1 MNFMTIM
8 QRLYNMRRHV
18 FAIQRGVL
26 PRTPYAAYA
35 KRPYF
40 EQQRGAVLVLVLWV
54 LAVLSLIAGFYA
66 SEAKVRR
73 NLGSQTLES
82 LRTREEINALLCIL
96 ATRLA
101 TPDMKPEDVWGKGLF
116 VPDGLPHRIVLNQTV
131 IDFILEDERGKID
144 LNKTPDEDIR
154 LVLRGMLEL
163 QGENPALADRLL
175 NAILDWKDPDN
186 LPRDGGA
193 EDETYEQKRPA
204 YVAANGPFKSL
215 EELLLVDGV
224 TYELFYGGSVMRE
237 AVGTSNSE
245 EVSAIN
251 PLGLGLKHIFT
262 VYNDSGKIIK
272 DYAPELLLNLIGDKI
287 EMQNASAAG
296 GQTGSR
302 INQPGQTGQ
311 SVPGGVLRC
320 YIRIGNM
327 NYEVYWKPGE
337 SQPVFGQPSDG
348 LPFKIVR
355 WIELAQPHPWLLEM
369 KLWQ

>member
-1 MNFMTIM
+1 MKIM
-8 QRLYNMRRHV
+8 QWHENMQPYV
-18 FAIQRGVL
+18 FR
-26 PRTPYAAYA
+26 
-35 KRPYF
+35 
-40 EQQRGAVLVLVLWV
+40 QQRGAVLVLVLWV
-54 LAVLSLIAGFYA
+54 LAVLSLVAGFYA

-82 LRTREEINALLCIL
+82 ITAREEIKALLCIL

-101 TPDMKPEDVWGKGLF
+101 TPDMKPEDAWEKGFF
-116 VPDGLPHRIVLNQTV
+116 VPDGLPHRIFLNQTA

-144 LNKTPDEDIR
+144 LNKAPDEDIR

-204 YVAANGPFKSL
+204 YVAANGPFKSI
-215 EELLLVDGV
+215 EELLLVEGV
-224 TYELFYGGSVMRE
+224 TYELFYGRSVTPGGYGVS
-237 AVGTSNSE
+237 AAG
-245 EVSAIN
+245 EVSTVN

-262 VYNDSGKIIK
+262 VYNDSGKVIK
-272 DYAPELLLNLIGDKI
+272 DYAPELLLNLIGDRI
-287 EMQNASAAG
+287 EMQNASAAASH
-296 GQTGSR
+296 TGS
-302 INQPGQTGQ
+302 QAGLPTQTGQ
-311 SVPGGVLRC
+311 PVSGGVLRC

-327 NYEVYWKPGE
+327 NYEVYWKPGGG
-337 SQPVFGQPSDG
+337 QPVWGQPSDG

-355 WIELAQPHPWLLEM
+355 WIELAQPHPWLLEL
-369 KLWQ
+369 KIQ